1 MSVSPEG
8 TEEPASKAWAAGA
21 ACAGAQKR
29 QALGQ
34 FQEQKVA
41 GGGGSRGGAE
51 LARAASRG
59 VTTSVLPD
67 CMDCILRAVGGQRA
81 AFTQTG
87 YVLVL
92 ESSLCEQGLE
102 KPHCEHHCDGV

>member
-8 TEEPASKAWAAGA
+8 TEEPASKAWAAGT
-21 ACAGAQKR
+21 ACAGTQKR
-29 QALGQ
+29 QGLGQ

-51 LARAASRG
+51 LARTTSRG
-59 VTTSVLPD
+59 VATWVLP
-67 CMDCILRAVGGQRA
+67 DCILRAVGGQRA